1 MCVNL
6 QTNNFIQES
15 VQRTEQLK
23 RQQLMK
29 AQRDRDAKCAK
40 ETRRYI
46 EIGRLVCKHFPSL
59 LDCQSVSGKESAN
72 NLAFLE
78 FVLKLHC
85 DHPDPVRRLRDTFE
99 HQNL

>member
-1 MCVNL
+1 M

-59 LDCQSVSGKESAN
+59 LDCQPANEKESTR

-78 FVLKLHC
+78 FVLKLHY
-85 DHPDPVRRLRDTFE
+85 DHPDLVRRLRDMSE
-99 HQNL
+99 HQDL